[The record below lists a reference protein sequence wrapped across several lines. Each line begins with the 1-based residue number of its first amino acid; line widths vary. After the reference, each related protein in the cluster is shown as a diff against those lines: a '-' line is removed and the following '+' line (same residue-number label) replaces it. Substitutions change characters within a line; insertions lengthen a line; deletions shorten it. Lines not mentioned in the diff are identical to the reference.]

1 MFAETADVTF
11 ERKMNRI
18 FGSINF
24 SSTQHCA
31 YSQQQGDR
39 IIVNKNFFATR
50 LMMCCGP
57 VVFAGDHDHKVVER
71 NENSFTTCV
80 KSYDYGRAKSDG
92 HLRISLSL
100 AREAITQRQIP

>member
-1 MFAETADVTF
+1 MTEVGGLCSRVAPEEIRHRLSPVTALLATPYVLTPTKSGGVSRLFAETADVTF
-11 ERKMNRI
+11 ERKMNI

-57 VVFAGDHDHKVVER
+57 VVLAGDHDHKLV
-71 NENSFTTCV
+71 
-80 KSYDYGRAKSDG
+80 
-92 HLRISLSL
+92 
-100 AREAITQRQIP
+100 

>member
-1 MFAETADVTF
+1 MLTLTKSETCRGVRGNADGTF
-11 ERKMNRI
+11 ERKMNSI

-31 YSQQQGDR
+31 FSQQEGIG

-57 VVFAGDHDHKVVER
+57 VVLAGDDDHKGV
-71 NENSFTTCV
+71 
-80 KSYDYGRAKSDG
+80 
-92 HLRISLSL
+92 
-100 AREAITQRQIP
+100 